1 MRTHRSRAG
10 ATRCAEDLH
19 PDIVERMND
28 IKSTAYAAP
37 AAWVRSHG
45 IVLVNTVLFL
55 IFLTGM
61 SFTGWQVSNQQLLD
75 HGSAAES
82 FGAFLGSGDFFE
94 AVFENWESEFLQMGS
109 YVLLTAWL
117 FQRGSSESKPLDE
130 QTPQDA
136 DPRRARNPDRPWP
149 VRRGGLVLKL
159 YENSLAV
166 ALFLLFFLSFGLHAI
181 GGARAYNESQL
192 EHGGPTVS
200 TIGFLHTSAF
210 WYQSLQNWQSE
221 FLSVGAL
228 IVISIYLRQRGSPE
242 SKPVAAPHRQSGD
255 D

>member
-1 MRTHRSRAG
+1 MRR
-10 ATRCAEDLH
+10 
-19 PDIVERMND
+19 
-28 IKSTAYAAP
+28 
-37 AAWVRSHG
+37 
-45 IVLVNTVLFL
+45 
-55 IFLTGM
+55 
-61 SFTGWQVSNQQLLD
+61 LLRNN
-75 HGSAAES
+75 GLAISM
-82 FGAFLGSGDFFE
+82 FGAFLVFIVFMSVAGHRSHNADLRDHHRPPITYVGYLGSGAFVE
-94 AVFENWESEFLQMGS
+94 GVFENWESEFLQMGS

-192 EHGGPTVS
+192 EHGGATVS

-228 IVISIYLRQRGSPE
+228 IVLSIYLRQRGSPE